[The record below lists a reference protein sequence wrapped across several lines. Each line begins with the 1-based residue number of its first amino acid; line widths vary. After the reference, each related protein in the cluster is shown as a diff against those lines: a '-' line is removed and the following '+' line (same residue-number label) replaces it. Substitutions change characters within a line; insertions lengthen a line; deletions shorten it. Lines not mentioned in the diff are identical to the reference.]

1 MLHAE
6 FHCFIYINTKE
17 MFICLEFH
25 IYWFY
30 LTSKDSLVLRVML
43 GKLNDTLS
51 TDCSFLCSGASFIS
65 FTLEV
70 YLSLTVFSGSAVLWW
85 LAVMLQVLEQWHTH
99 TQHTHKDSIVWP
111 QTSAYLYSLPLPYFA
126 HHNARCSKCAC
137 VCVCVYTVAL
147 LMYSTAQCVQIIL
160 ANNFLFP
167 VSDSATSCPLS
178 HMDSCPKKTW
188 QRCLPQIYTIHL
200 RPLPFVHLHWTH
212 ILVLL

>member
-1 MLHAE
+1 MFGISYLLILSNLQRQFSFASYARKIERHAVNRL
-6 FHCFIYINTKE
+6 FSPLFRCFLYFLYVGGLPESHSVFRK
-17 MFICLEFH
+17 CC
-25 IYWFY
+25 
-30 LTSKDSLVLRVML
+30 VVMT
-43 GKLNDTLS
+43 GCDAA
-51 TDCSFLCSGASFIS
+51 G
-65 FTLEV
+65 V
-70 YLSLTVFSGSAVLWW
+70 GTV
-85 LAVMLQVLEQWHTH
+85 TH

-178 HMDSCPKKTW
+178 HMDSCPKKT
-188 QRCLPQIYTIHL
+188 
-200 RPLPFVHLHWTH
+200 
-212 ILVLL
+212 